1 MYYILVGVLVLL
13 TFVLFMKAL
22 GSVLKSVI
30 TTTFFLVVS
39 TFIILMLKSLG
50 QPVDIFGMYKIDRFV
65 ITKYER

>member
-13 TFVLFMKAL
+13 TFILFMKAL

-39 TFIILMLKSLG
+39 AFIILMLKSLG
-50 QPVDIFGMYKIDRFV
+50 QPVDVFGMYKIDKFV

>member
-1 MYYILVGVLVLL
+1 MVLL